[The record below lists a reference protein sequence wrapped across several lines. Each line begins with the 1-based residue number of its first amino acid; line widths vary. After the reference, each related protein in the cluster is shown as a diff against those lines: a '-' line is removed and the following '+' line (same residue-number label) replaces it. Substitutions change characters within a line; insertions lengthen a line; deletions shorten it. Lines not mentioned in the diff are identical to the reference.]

1 MPDRLVALLDTF
13 TDWTG
18 RCIAWLLLVMVLT
31 TVVVVVLRY
40 ALNQSAIVLQESV
53 MYLHA
58 VTFMLGIPFALKED
72 AHVRVDLIYGRLGAR
87 SRAAI
92 DLAGHLL
99 FLVPVALAL
108 LLYSRTYVASAWRIM
123 EGSPEVGG
131 LPGVFLLKT
140 LIPVM
145 AVLLLLQGVAEIV
158 RNIMILRGQHD

>member
-1 MPDRLVALLDTF
+1 MAARLLHLLDAF
-13 TDWTG
+13 THWTG
-18 RCIAWLLLVMVLT
+18 RCIAWLLLAMVLT
-31 TVVVVVLRY
+31 TAVVVILRY
-40 ALNQSAIVLQESV
+40 ALDEGAIMLQESV

-58 VTFMLGIPFALKED
+58 LTFMLGIPFALKEN
-72 AHVRVDLIYGRLGAR
+72 AHVRVDLIYGRLSDR

-99 FLVPVALAL
+99 FLVPVALAIF
-108 LLYSRTYVASAWRIM
+108 LYSRTYVASAWRIL

-158 RNIMILRGQHD
+158 RNVTILRGQRD

>member
-1 MPDRLVALLDTF
+1 MPARLVALLDTF

-58 VTFMLGIPFALKED
+58 VTFMLGIPFALKQD

-99 FLVPVALAL
+99 FLVPVALAI

-131 LPGVFLLKT
+131 LPGIFLLKT

-158 RNIMILRGQHD
+158 RNIMVLRSQHD

>member
-1 MPDRLVALLDTF
+1 MPTRLVALLDAF

-18 RCIAWLLLVMVLT
+18 RCIAWLLLAMVLI

-40 ALNQSAIVLQESV
+40 ALDRGAIVLQESV

-58 VTFMLGIPFALKED
+58 LTFMLGIPFALKAD
-72 AHVRVDLIYGRLGAR
+72 AHVRVDLVYGRLGPA

-99 FLVPVALAL
+99 FLVPVALAIL
-108 LLYSRTYVASAWRIM
+108 FYSRHYVAGAWRIM

-145 AVLLLLQGVAEIV
+145 ATLLLLQGTAEIL
-158 RNIMILRGQHD
+158 RCIMILRGHRD

>member
-1 MPDRLVALLDTF
+1 MPARLVALLDTF

-99 FLVPVALAL
+99 FLVPVALAI

-131 LPGVFLLKT
+131 LPGIFLLKT

-158 RNIMILRGQHD
+158 RNIMVLRSQHD